1 MGGDISIE
9 SEPGK
14 GTALKFTLRFPR
26 SDTPPAKKTQF
37 EPGMRTHFEI
47 SHALVVDD
55 NEINRRILTDMLER
69 SGIGSVYTAPSARR
83 ALALLRNLQPDV
95 VFIDLHM
102 PEMDGFQLLEEIK
115 KELGA
120 QGRAMPLT
128 IACTADVG
136 NNKKR
141 QCLNAGFDVHF
152 GKPITGERL
161 SELLNSLGAVSSNNA
176 PPQIDNIELA
186 DNQPLLNVER
196 LNEAFIGNE
205 EMTKEFLTLMQSN
218 LPTQMLSIESALN
231 EGALAASST
240 AAHTLKGLVGYF
252 QNDAIMSQADKLQ
265 ESMQRERFDEAEST
279 YKMMQPQ
286 LQKLLEDIDHTLPGL

>member
-1 MGGDISIE
+1 
-9 SEPGK
+9 
-14 GTALKFTLRFPR
+14 
-26 SDTPPAKKTQF
+26 
-37 EPGMRTHFEI
+37 
-47 SHALVVDD
+47 
-55 NEINRRILTDMLER
+55 
-69 SGIGSVYTAPSARR
+69 
-83 ALALLRNLQPDV
+83 
-95 VFIDLHM
+95 
-102 PEMDGFQLLEEIK
+102 
-115 KELGA
+115 
-120 QGRAMPLT
+120 
-128 IACTADVG
+128 
-136 NNKKR
+136 
-141 QCLNAGFDVHF
+141 
-152 GKPITGERL
+152 
-161 SELLNSLGAVSSNNA
+161 LGAVSSNNA